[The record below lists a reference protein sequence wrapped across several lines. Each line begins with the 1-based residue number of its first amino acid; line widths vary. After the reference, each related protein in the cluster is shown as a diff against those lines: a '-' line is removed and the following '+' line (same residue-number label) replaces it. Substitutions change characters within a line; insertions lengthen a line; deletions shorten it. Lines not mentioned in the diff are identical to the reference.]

1 MSYFLFCLGVSNL
14 MIFVVHRRIAQS
26 AVTAKS
32 QGLARLTS
40 FIVFCDGLKVNA
52 LLEAVRQPKRDR
64 WLEGGGDL

>member
-1 MSYFLFCLGVSNL
+1 
-14 MIFVVHRRIAQS
+14 
-26 AVTAKS
+26 
-32 QGLARLTS
+32 GLARLTS